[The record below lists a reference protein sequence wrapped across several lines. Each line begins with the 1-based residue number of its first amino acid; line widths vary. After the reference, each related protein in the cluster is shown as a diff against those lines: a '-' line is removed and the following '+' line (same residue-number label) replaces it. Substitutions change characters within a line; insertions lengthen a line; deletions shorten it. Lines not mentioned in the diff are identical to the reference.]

1 MPIAGEKC
9 FFEIR
14 APPPNWDD
22 RAAFLVRVAKLSAG
36 ESNKNPP
43 VIPGTGEGKESGEH
57 EGCLEAVSIG
67 TGRNLRSRVPV
78 RRPLHLYLT
87 TVGPNLEDKWDY
99 QACLTVSSP
108 LPEGRVLEIKK
119 RIRFSFFPS

>member
-1 MPIAGEKC
+1 M
-9 FFEIR
+9 
-14 APPPNWDD
+14 
-22 RAAFLVRVAKLSAG
+22 
-36 ESNKNPP
+36 
-43 VIPGTGEGKESGEH
+43 
-57 EGCLEAVSIG
+57 SIG